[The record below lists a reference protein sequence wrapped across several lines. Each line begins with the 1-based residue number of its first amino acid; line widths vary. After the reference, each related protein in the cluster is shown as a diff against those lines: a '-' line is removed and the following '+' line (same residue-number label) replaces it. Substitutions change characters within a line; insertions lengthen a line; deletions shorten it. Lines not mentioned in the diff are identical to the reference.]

1 MCTIEM
7 KLKKKKF
14 NSIRLY
20 YIIIL
25 YNISRISF
33 IFFLR
38 EIFFNSIIDNNF
50 SLSLF
55 QFSID
60 LRNSFLCYEWIKF
73 IFSNVP
79 TCLLQ
84 RVLKKSLSTCHY
96 WFHFFPSANLE
107 SNKFDFLQIERSRS
121 VSSITKGGIKNGIR
135 MSNKRSNILYIVC
148 FRFRLLAAVLTE
160 LRIRGNAT
168 IQGQSREE
176 IVLG

>member
-1 MCTIEM
+1 M

-84 RVLKKSLSTCHY
+84 RVLKKITFNVPLLISFFPFSKLGIEQIRFPSNRKIEIEEISFFHYERKERKGEKKMESECRINARTLSTS
-96 WFHFFPSANLE
+96 FV
-107 SNKFDFLQIERSRS
+107 S
-121 VSSITKGGIKNGIR
+121 VSG
-135 MSNKRSNILYIVC
+135 YW
-148 FRFRLLAAVLTE
+148 LLF
-160 LRIRGNAT
+160 
-168 IQGQSREE
+168 
-176 IVLG
+176 

>member
-1 MCTIEM
+1 M

-60 LRNSFLCYEWIKF
+60 LRNSFLCYE
-73 IFSNVP
+73 
-79 TCLLQ
+79 
-84 RVLKKSLSTCHY
+84 
-96 WFHFFPSANLE
+96 
-107 SNKFDFLQIERSRS
+107 
-121 VSSITKGGIKNGIR
+121 
-135 MSNKRSNILYIVC
+135 
-148 FRFRLLAAVLTE
+148 
-160 LRIRGNAT
+160 
-168 IQGQSREE
+168 
-176 IVLG
+176 